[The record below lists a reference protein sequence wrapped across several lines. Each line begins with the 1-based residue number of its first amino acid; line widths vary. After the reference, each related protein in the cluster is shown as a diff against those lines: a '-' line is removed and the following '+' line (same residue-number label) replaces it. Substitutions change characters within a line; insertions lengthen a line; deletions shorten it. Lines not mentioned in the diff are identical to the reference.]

1 MFNPYLLNLSA
12 DKKKI
17 FGYLLL
23 VCLILFVGSQF
34 LIAGDYESIYAFICL
49 NVITVRLVL
58 ELIFNMAKIWNYQR
72 ILNDIYIMN
81 ISFVNIVFL

>member
-17 FGYLLL
+17 FCYLLL
-23 VCLILFVGSQF
+23 GCLISFVGSQF

-58 ELIFNMAKIWNYQR
+58 ELIFNMAKI
-72 ILNDIYIMN
+72 
-81 ISFVNIVFL
+81 

>member
-17 FGYLLL
+17 FGCLLL
-23 VCLILFVGSQF
+23 VSLISFVGSQF
-34 LIAGDYESIYAFICL
+34 LIAGDYEAIYAFICL

-58 ELIFNMAKIWNYQR
+58 ELIFNMAKIGSSCTSV
-72 ILNDIYIMN
+72 DK
-81 ISFVNIVFL
+81 ISKQCTIKACI

>member
-23 VCLILFVGSQF
+23 GCLISFVVSQF

-49 NVITVRLVL
+49 N
-58 ELIFNMAKIWNYQR
+58 
-72 ILNDIYIMN
+72 DIYIRN
-81 ISFVNIVFL
+81 ISFDNIVFL

>member
-34 LIAGDYESIYAFICL
+34 LIAGDYES
-49 NVITVRLVL
+49 NV
-58 ELIFNMAKIWNYQR
+58 
-72 ILNDIYIMN
+72 D
-81 ISFVNIVFL
+81 